1 MEIAITV
8 LLLIVGL
15 VLIIKGGDFFVDA
28 ASWMAEASGIP
39 KLIVGATV
47 VSFDHFAG
55 AACLHLC
62 GA

>member
-28 ASWMAEASGIP
+28 ASWMA
-39 KLIVGATV
+39 
-47 VSFDHFAG
+47 
-55 AACLHLC
+55 
-62 GA
+62 

>member
-28 ASWMAEASGIP
+28 ASWMAARC
-39 KLIVGATV
+39 
-47 VSFDHFAG
+47 VSIIY
-55 AACLHLC
+55 LKQSSVKYI
-62 GA
+62 

>member
-28 ASWMAEASGIP
+28 AAWMAEASGIP
-39 KLIVGATV
+39 KFIIGCTV
-47 VSFDHFAG
+47 ENQRMPRSASASCHR
-55 AACLHLC
+55 H
-62 GA
+62 